1 MIEPEKRDA
10 IYSLH
15 KEGKSIREIARL
27 LKVSRNTVDKIIE
40 QKEGEGEGN
49 KNIPDSVRVD
59 KIVIDEE
66 LLRRLHRECDGWI
79 ERVHERLGEEEGITI
94 GYSTLTRMMRE
105 LSLESRKSKSK
116 KKHTRC
122 ARVLDKPGEEMQH
135 DTSPHTL
142 KIGDKPMKVV
152 CSILYYRYSKARYV
166 KFYRSF
172 NRFKMKCFL
181 HEALTFFAYSAS
193 VCIIDNTNL
202 ARLRGSGK
210 NAVIVP
216 EMEKFAGE
224 YGFKFVCHEIGNPNR
239 KAGNERSFY
248 TVESNFSPGR
258 TFESLED
265 LNQQAFEWSTVRMF
279 HRPVSKT
286 RLIPAVAFEHE
297 QGYLKPL
304 PPYVHPPYLDYR
316 RKTDQYGYISF
327 DGNYYWIP
335 GTRRDEVKVL
345 EYSDCIKIYHRRN
358 MLVQYK
364 LPPDGVKNQPF
375 KPKPN
380 AMGNGN
386 SVATTQHKPKYRRNS
401 TASEEKKLR
410 GVSKEVEAYLDFVFE
425 QGKNQVQNGKPRHRF
440 IRQLY
445 WLCQKMSTPLFIKAL
460 NRALKYRVTDIET
473 IERIAVLLMREGLVS
488 DEYKYRNSTEVVE
501 IDENFQDRESYLEGR
516 FSDEV
521 DCSRYDKMMDE
532 DEDDDEGDND
542 KGEHENKDKN

>member
-1 MIEPEKRDA
+1 MIEREKRDA

-15 KEGKSIREIARL
+15 KGGKSIRQIVRL
-27 LKVSRNTVDKIIE
+27 LNVSRNTVREIIK
-40 QKEGEGEGN
+40 QEGS
-49 KNIPDSVRVD
+49 KNMPDSTRED

-66 LLRRLHRECDGWI
+66 LLRRLHSECDGWI
-79 ERVHERLGEEEGITI
+79 ERVHQKLDEEEGITI
-94 GYSTLTRMMRE
+94 GYSTLTRVMRE
-105 LSLESRKSKSK
+105 MGLEGRKSK
-116 KKHTRC
+116 KKRMRC
-122 ARVLDKPGEEMQH
+122 ARVPDNPGEEMQH
-135 DTSPHTL
+135 DTSPYTL
-142 KIGDKPMKVV
+142 KIGDKSVKVV
-152 CSILYYRYSKARYV
+152 CSILYFRYSKVRYV

-172 NRFKMKCFL
+172 NRFNMKCFL
-181 HEALTFFAYSAS
+181 HEALTFLAYSAS
-193 VCIIDNTNL
+193 FCIIDNTNL

-216 EMEKFAGE
+216 EMEQFAKQ
-224 YGFKFVCHEIGNPNR
+224 YGFVFVCHEIGHSNR

-248 TVESNFSPGR
+248 TVESNFFPGR

-265 LNQQAFEWSTVRMF
+265 LNQQVFEWSTVRML

-286 RLIPAVAFEHE
+286 RLIPAKAFEHE

-304 PPYVHPPYLDYR
+304 PPYVHPPYIDHK

-345 EYSDCIKIYHRRN
+345 QYSDSIQIYHRRN
-358 MLVQYK
+358 LLVQYK

-375 KPKPN
+375 RPQ
-380 AMGNGN
+380 GNG
-386 SVATTQHKPKYRRNS
+386 APKTQNKPKYRKKP

-410 GVSKEVEAYLDFVFE
+410 GVSKEVEAYLDFAFE
-425 QGKNQVQNGKPRHRF
+425 HKPNQNGKQRHGF

-445 WLCQKMSTPLFIKAL
+445 WLYQKMAVPLFIKAL
-460 NRALKYRVTDIET
+460 NRALKYRVRDIET

-488 DEYKYRNSTEVVE
+488 DEYKYRHSAAVVE
-501 IDENFQDRESYLEGR
+501 IDENFKDRESYLEGR

-521 DCSRYDKMMDE
+521 DCSMYDKMME
-532 DEDDDEGDND
+532 DEHEAEAED
-542 KGEHENKDKN
+542 KD